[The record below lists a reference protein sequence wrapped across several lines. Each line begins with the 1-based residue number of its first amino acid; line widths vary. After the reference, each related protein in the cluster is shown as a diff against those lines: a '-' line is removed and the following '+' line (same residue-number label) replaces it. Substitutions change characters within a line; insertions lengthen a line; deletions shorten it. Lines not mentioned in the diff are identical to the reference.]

1 MFKKTFLLLLFFVSV
16 VCQYAQVASYHVVPL
31 PQTISLVKGKPFVLN
46 AQTQIVCDTTHTAM
60 QNNAHLLA
68 EYIEDLT
75 GLKLA
80 VVRAK
85 SKATNAIVLSLDNKV
100 NGKEAYT
107 LVVNSKQ
114 VRISGST
121 AAGVFYGIQTLRK
134 SLPLSSYINRATPT
148 PTTICLP
155 AVNISDAPLLSY
167 RGVMLDCARRYYPL
181 PFLKRFIDILALHHI
196 NTFHWH
202 ITDDQGWRI
211 EIKKHPRLTAIGSK
225 RKGTVVAHNSDVND
239 SIPYSGYYT
248 QDEAREL
255 VQYAAKQHISV
266 VPEVDLPGH
275 TRALLTAYPDMGCT
289 GGPYEVGVNWG
300 VHHDVLCVGNNAI
313 YPLLHDII
321 DELCD
326 IFPSPYFH
334 IGGDEVPTTRW
345 KQCKKCRALAEK
357 EGVEAKKL
365 QGVFTNH
372 IEQYLKSKGKTLV
385 GWDEILHGDINP
397 SAVVMSWTGVNPG
410 FEAAKQG
417 HDVIMSPEQ
426 YAYIDHYQSKD
437 RSTEPYAIGGFLSV
451 EKAYSFNPLPDS
463 LSVDARKHIIGVQA
477 NLWTAYISYE
487 TQVEYMLLPRLA
499 AISEVQWVPA
509 KRKNYDDFYQRLTC
523 LRALYNH
530 YGYNYAMHIWHDL
543 FEKHRAIK

>member
-1 MFKKTFLLLLFFVSV
+1 MLKKTLSMAAFCLCMLG
-16 VCQYAQVASYHVVPL
+16 AKAGVANYNVVPL
-31 PQTISLVKGKPFVLN
+31 PQTINLVKGKGFVLN
-46 AQTQIVCDTTHTAM
+46 PQTVIVCEGTDQAM
-60 QNNAHLLA
+60 KDNANFLA
-68 EYIEDLT
+68 EYIQSLT
-75 GLKLA
+75 GLKLS
-80 VVRAK
+80 VVSAK
-85 SKATNAIVLSLDNKV
+85 SKATNAIVLSLDKKV

-107 LVVNSKQ
+107 LVVNNKQ
-114 VRISGST
+114 VRISGNTS
-121 AAGVFYGIQTLRK
+121 AGVFYGIQTLRK
-134 SLPLSSYINRATPT
+134 SLPLSSYTNKATPT
-148 PTTICLP
+148 PITICLP
-155 AVNISDAPLLSY
+155 AVKISDSPLLSY

-181 PFLKRFIDILALHHI
+181 SFLKRFIDILALHHI

-345 KQCKKCRALAEK
+345 KQCKRCKALAEK

-365 QGVFTNH
+365 QGIFTNH

-397 SAVVMSWTGVNPG
+397 SAVVMSWTGVTPG

-426 YAYIDHYQSKD
+426 YTYIDHYQSKD

-463 LSVDARKHIIGVQA
+463 LSIEARKHIIGVQA
-477 NLWTAYISYE
+477 NLWTAYIPYE

-509 KRKNYDDFYQRLTC
+509 NHKNYDAFYQRLTR
-523 LRALYNH
+523 LRALYDR

>member
-1 MFKKTFLLLLFFVSV
+1 M
-16 VCQYAQVASYHVVPL
+16 
-31 PQTISLVKGKPFVLN
+31 
-46 AQTQIVCDTTHTAM
+46 
-60 QNNAHLLA
+60 
-68 EYIEDLT
+68 
-75 GLKLA
+75 
-80 VVRAK
+80 
-85 SKATNAIVLSLDNKV
+85 
-100 NGKEAYT
+100 
-107 LVVNSKQ
+107 
-114 VRISGST
+114 
-121 AAGVFYGIQTLRK
+121 
-134 SLPLSSYINRATPT
+134 
-148 PTTICLP
+148 
-155 AVNISDAPLLSY
+155 
-167 RGVMLDCARRYYPL
+167 
-181 PFLKRFIDILALHHI
+181 
-196 NTFHWH
+196 
-202 ITDDQGWRI
+202 
-211 EIKKHPRLTAIGSK
+211 
-225 RKGTVVAHNSDVND
+225 
-239 SIPYSGYYT
+239 
-248 QDEAREL
+248 
-255 VQYAAKQHISV
+255 
-266 VPEVDLPGH
+266 
-275 TRALLTAYPDMGCT
+275 
-289 GGPYEVGVNWG
+289 
-300 VHHDVLCVGNNAI
+300 LCVGNNAI

-321 DELCD
+321 DELCE

-345 KQCKKCRALAEK
+345 KQCKRCRALAEK

-463 LSVDARKHIIGVQA
+463 LSEDARKHIIGVQA
-477 NLWTAYISYE
+477 NLWTAYIPYE

-509 KRKNYDDFYQRLTC
+509 KRKNYDDFYQRLTR

>member
-1 MFKKTFLLLLFFVSV
+1 MFKKTFLLLLFWVSV
-16 VCQYAQVASYHVVPL
+16 VCQYAQVASYRVVPL

-60 QNNAHLLA
+60 QNNAHFLA

-85 SKATNAIVLSLDNKV
+85 SKATNAIVLNLDNKV

-134 SLPLSSYINRATPT
+134 SLPLSSYTNKATPT

-155 AVNISDAPLLSY
+155 AVKISDAPLLSY

-181 PFLKRFIDILALHHI
+181 SFLKRFIDILALHHI

-266 VPEVDLPGH
+266 VPEVDIPGH

-321 DELCD
+321 DELCE

-345 KQCKKCRALAEK
+345 KQCKRCRALAEK
-357 EGVEAKKL
+357 EGIEAKKL

-426 YAYIDHYQSKD
+426 YAYIDHYQTKD
-437 RSTEPYAIGGFLSV
+437 RSTEPYDIALFVFCCSV
-451 EKAYSFNPLPDS
+451 G
-463 LSVDARKHIIGVQA
+463 RKGLQ
-477 NLWTAYISYE
+477 L
-487 TQVEYMLLPRLA
+487 
-499 AISEVQWVPA
+499 
-509 KRKNYDDFYQRLTC
+509 
-523 LRALYNH
+523 
-530 YGYNYAMHIWHDL
+530 
-543 FEKHRAIK
+543 